1 MAKTLTMANAV
12 ITLVV
17 PAIELGPFQL
27 QRFAADDV
35 FNTGELDVAE
45 TSMGV
50 DGNLSAGFVF
60 REVAQDYTLQG
71 NSDSIANFDQWYQ
84 AEQTAKDKYQASG
97 TIILKAI
104 GMKYNMVI
112 GFLKGYTPVPS
123 GGKIIKPRKFTI
135 HWQSATPVPA

>member
-60 REVAQDYTLQG
+60 RGVEVTLPSAELAAQVLARLPG
-71 NSDSIANFDQWYQ
+71 A
-84 AEQTAKDKYQASG
+84 AA
-97 TIILKAI
+97 
-104 GMKYNMVI
+104 
-112 GFLKGYTPVPS
+112 P
-123 GGKIIKPRKFTI
+123 
-135 HWQSATPVPA
+135 PAARR